1 MKLTIKINP
10 YCANF
15 KNLLKNLFL
24 SINEM
29 SQGSLIKKYNG
40 KSKFCKNTQNLICII
55 NDSSKQDKFY
65 YRNWNKTCF
74 RFLLFSKAC
83 NR

>member
-1 MKLTIKINP
+1 
-10 YCANF
+10 
-15 KNLLKNLFL
+15 
-24 SINEM
+24 M

-65 YRNWNKTCF
+65 DRNWNKTSF